1 MTFTTGDWNTP
12 QTVTVTAADDSIQD
26 GNQFTVITIDVNDG
40 LTADPTYTA
49 LANQTF
55 TVTTA
60 DDDAA
65 GYTITESGGSTS
77 LNESGTTDTFTVV
90 LNTEPSGDVVFTITS
105 ENTAEATVT
114 SSLTFT
120 TGNWNTAQTVT
131 VTGVD
136 DDEDDGDTNNTITV
150 AINTA
155 STADSNYDVLANQ
168 TVTATVVD
176 DDTVGF
182 TLTQSGGSTSVS
194 EDGTR
199 DDISVVLNSQPNT
212 TVRITFTSSDTS
224 QATVSNA
231 FYTFDASNWDT
242 PKSFRVLAVAD
253 QIDDGDATIT
263 VTAAIDN
270 GTTDD
275 AKYKALAA
283 QTVTGITVTD
293 IDTAAYTVTESGG
306 DSTVSETGTTD
317 TCEVVLATKPTGNVV
332 FNLSNPTPTEV
343 SLSTSSLTFTTSD
356 WDTAQTVTMTG
367 VDDVASDGDV
377 TTTITIS
384 VNTGSTADTV

>member
-1 MTFTTGDWNTP
+1 GQPDSAADGDQTVSITASVNDPATADTIYDGLADQSFNVTVSNIDSAFFTVAETGGSTAVSEPNTTDTFTVVLGTLPSSNVVIDVTSADVNEAMLSTNQLTFTTGDWNTP

-77 LNESGTTDTFTVV
+77 VNESGTTDTFTVV

-199 DDISVVLNSQPNT
+199 DDI
-212 TVRITFTSSDTS
+212 
-224 QATVSNA
+224 
-231 FYTFDASNWDT
+231 
-242 PKSFRVLAVAD
+242 
-253 QIDDGDATIT
+253 
-263 VTAAIDN
+263 
-270 GTTDD
+270 
-275 AKYKALAA
+275 
-283 QTVTGITVTD
+283 
-293 IDTAAYTVTESGG
+293 
-306 DSTVSETGTTD
+306 
-317 TCEVVLATKPTGNVV
+317 
-332 FNLSNPTPTEV
+332 
-343 SLSTSSLTFTTSD
+343 
-356 WDTAQTVTMTG
+356 
-367 VDDVASDGDV
+367 
-377 TTTITIS
+377 
-384 VNTGSTADTV
+384 